1 MICYFLICTFLS
13 YIIPYKLA
21 IFITRRIADVLYF
34 TFYSKRRNIVFKN
47 LRTVIKRDL
56 SSRELYRLAIETYE
70 NFAIF
75 VYEFLILPS
84 IYKKNILK
92 FLVPVNID
100 RMQKPSFVLT
110 AHLGNWEWG
119 ASMLA
124 ELGFHPTVI
133 ALRHPQKS
141 LTGYFTRRRMFAGMD
156 VVYLGEDMKKV
167 VNTLREGNV
176 VATLGDRDYTGN
188 YKVVRFMDRKIG
200 IPHSIFEF
208 AYRFKIPIIPAFCVK
223 ENNKYGVYFE
233 EAIDPI
239 SKDNAINKWIGVLEK
254 YVRRYPTQWY
264 IFDNIWKE

>member
-13 YIIPYKLA
+13 HIIPYKLA

-34 TFYSKRRNIVFKN
+34 TFYRKRKDNVFENFKTIKKN
-47 LRTVIKRDL
+47 KL
-56 SSRELYRLAIETYE
+56 SSRELRKLAMETYE
-70 NFAIF
+70 NFATF

-84 IYKKNILK
+84 IYKKGILK
-92 FLVPVNID
+92 FLVPVNVD

-133 ALRHPQKS
+133 ALRHPEKS
-141 LTGYFTRRRMFAGMD
+141 LTGYFTRRRMSAGMD
-156 VVYLGEDMKKV
+156 VVYLGEDMKKI

-176 VATLGDRDYTGN
+176 VATLGDRDYTEN

-200 IPHSIFEF
+200 IPYGIFEF
-208 AYRFKIPIIPAFCVK
+208 AYRFKVPIIPAFCVK
-223 ENNKYGVYFE
+223 EDNKYKVYFKE
-233 EAIDPI
+233 PI
-239 SKDNAINKWIGVLEK
+239 ESDSVDNAINKWLEVLEK
-254 YVRRYPTQWY
+254 YVRKYPTQWY